1 MKLNELSPAKGAR
14 KTRKRV
20 GRGHGSGSGKT
31 SGRGHK
37 GQKSRSGGSIPA
49 WFEGGQLPL
58 TRRLPIK
65 GFNNYTRREYE
76 VINLSDLERSGLEGT
91 VTVAVLRAAG
101 IVTRSK
107 MPVKILGMGEVTKA
121 LDLKVNAVSAK
132 AKEKIEA
139 AGGTAEVISR
149 IMRSSKTTPAKEG

>member
-1 MKLNELSPAKGAR
+1 MKLNELSPAKGSR
-14 KTRKRV
+14 KNRKRV

-65 GFNNYTRREYE
+65 GFTNYTRREYE
-76 VINLSDLERSGLEGT
+76 VINLRDLERSGLEGT
-91 VTVAVLRAAG
+91 VTIAVLRAAG

-107 MPVKILGMGEVTKA
+107 KPVKILAMGEVTKA

-132 AKEKIEA
+132 AREKIEA
-139 AGGTAEVISR
+139 AGGTIELV
-149 IMRSSKTTPAKEG
+149 K

>member
-14 KTRKRV
+14 KNRKRV
-20 GRGHGSGSGKT
+20 GRGTGSGTGKT
-31 SGRGHK
+31 AGRGHK

-65 GFNNYTRREYE
+65 GFTNLTRREYE
-76 VINLSDLERSGLEGT
+76 VVNLRDLERSGLEGT
-91 VTVAVLRAAG
+91 VTIAVLRTAG

-107 MPVKILGMGEVTKA
+107 KPVKILGMGEVTKA

-132 AKEKIEA
+132 AREKIEA
-139 AGGTAEVISR
+139 AGGSIELV
-149 IMRSSKTTPAKEG
+149 K

>member
-14 KTRKRV
+14 KNRKRV

-101 IVTRSK
+101 IVTRSQ

-121 LDLKVNAVSAK
+121 LDLKVNAVSAT
-132 AKEKIEA
+132 AREKIEA
-139 AGGTAEVISR
+139 AGGTIELV
-149 IMRSSKTTPAKEG
+149 K

>member
-14 KTRKRV
+14 KNRRRV
-20 GRGHGSGSGKT
+20 GRGQGSGRGGT

-65 GFNNYTRREYE
+65 GFKNPTRKVYE

-91 VTVAVLRAAG
+91 VTIAVLRAAG
-101 IVTRSK
+101 VVTRSNE
-107 MPVKILGMGEVTKA
+107 PVKLLGKGEVTKA
-121 LDLKVNAVSAK
+121 LDLKINAVSAK
-132 AKEKIEA
+132 AREKVEA
-139 AGGTAEVISR
+139 AGGSIELV
-149 IMRSSKTTPAKEG
+149 K

>member
-121 LDLKVNAVSAK
+121 LDLKVNAVSAT
-132 AKEKIEA
+132 AREKIEA
-139 AGGTAEVISR
+139 AGGTIELV
-149 IMRSSKTTPAKEG
+149 K

>member
-1 MKLNELSPAKGAR
+1 MKLNELGPAKGAR
-14 KTRKRV
+14 KNRRRV
-20 GRGHGSGSGKT
+20 GRGQGSGRGGT

-65 GFNNYTRREYE
+65 GFKNPSRREFE

-91 VTVAVLRAAG
+91 VTIAVLKAAG
-101 IVTRSK
+101 VVTGSRK
-107 MPVKILGMGEVTKA
+107 PVKVLAMGEVTRA
-121 LDLKVNAVSAK
+121 LDLKVNAISAK

-139 AGGTAEVISR
+139 AGGTVELV
-149 IMRSSKTTPAKEG
+149 K

>member
-1 MKLNELSPAKGAR
+1 MKLNELNPAKGSR
-14 KTRKRV
+14 KNSRRI
-20 GRGHGSGSGKT
+20 GRGHGSGRGGT

-37 GQKSRSGGSIPA
+37 GQKSRSGGNIPA

-65 GFNNYTRREYE
+65 GFKNPTRREYE
-76 VINLSDLERSGLEGT
+76 VINVSDLERSGLEGE

-107 MPVKILGMGEVTKA
+107 KPVKVLGMGEVTRA
-121 LDLKVNAVSAK
+121 LNLKVNAVSAK
-132 AKEKIEA
+132 AREKIEA
-139 AGGTAEVISR
+139 AGGNIELI
-149 IMRSSKTTPAKEG
+149 KK